1 MIPVRPGSKVERHGG
16 AYVET
21 KHPTWH
27 DSFKLPALK
36 GKSMTQLYLEVG
48 TAQRLGGRPPL

>member
-1 MIPVRPGSKVERHGG
+1 MSVHAG

-36 GKSMTQLYLEVG
+36 GKSMTQLYIEVS
-48 TAQRLGGRPPL
+48 TARRLVSAVLGGGPS